1 MKELILCGSL
11 ILSVVTPC
19 LSQDSIPKKRFQFSG
34 FADIYY
40 QYDFNQPAAKDRPFF
55 LYNHKR
61 HNELS
66 INLAL
71 LKIAYQHKKL
81 RAGIAVMAGN
91 YAQYNLSAEPPILKN
106 IYEANIGYEFSKK
119 LSVDVGIFPSHIG
132 IESAISKDNWNLSR
146 SLLAENSPY
155 FETGIKITFTP
166 NKKWT
171 TTLLL
176 LNGWQNIEE
185 TNRSKAIGTQV
196 QFKPT
201 DKWLFNSSTFIGNE
215 KPNTARQLR
224 LFHNFY
230 ATYTP
235 TSKIG
240 LSLLLDAGAEKKFQ
254 SDGYNNW
261 LGAGVLLKYSPEKK
275 WSAAGRIEYYKDKNG
290 VLIFTNTAN
299 GFNTSGYSL
308 NIDYQ
313 PTRYIVFRAEGR
325 YLNSKDKIF
334 EKNAIT
340 KKDNFSLLG
349 SIAVWF

>member
-1 MKELILCGSL
+1 MMRLFLCTGLILIAAITC
-11 ILSVVTPC
+11 P
-19 LSQDSIPKKRFQFSG
+19 SQDSTSKKHFQFSG

-40 QYDFNQPAAKDRPFF
+40 QYDFDKPAAKDRPFF

-61 HNELS
+61 HNEIS

-71 LKIAYQHKKL
+71 LKLTYQQKKL
-81 RAGIAVMAGN
+81 KANLAIMAGN
-91 YAQYNLSAEPPILKN
+91 YAQYNLSAEPKLLKN

-132 IESAISKDNWNLSR
+132 IESAISKDNWNMSR

-155 FETGIKITFTP
+155 FETGIKVTFTP

-171 TTLLL
+171 TTLFV
-176 LNGWQNIEE
+176 LNGWQNIQE
-185 TNRSKAIGTQV
+185 TNSSKAIGTQV

-215 KPNTARQLR
+215 KPNNAKQLR

-240 LSLLLDAGAEKKFQ
+240 LSVLLDAGAEKKFQ

-261 LGAGVLLKYSPEKK
+261 MGAGVLLKYSPIKK
-275 WSAAGRIEYYKDKNG
+275 WSATGRIEYYKDKNG

-313 PTRYIVFRAEGR
+313 PTRYIVFRADAR
-325 YLNSKDKIF
+325 YLNSKDEIF
-334 EKNAIT
+334 EKNGIA

>member
-1 MKELILCGSL
+1 MRLFLCSSL
-11 ILSVVTPC
+11 ILLAAIAC
-19 LSQDSIPKKRFQFSG
+19 QSQDSTSKKKFQFSG

-40 QYDFNQPAAKDRPFF
+40 QYDFNNPAAKDRPAF

-71 LKIAYQHKKL
+71 LKLTYQQKKL
-81 RAGIAVMAGN
+81 RANLGIMAGN
-91 YAQYNLSAEPPILKN
+91 YAQYNLSAEPDFFKT
-106 IYEANIGYEFSKK
+106 IYEANIGYAFSDK
-119 LSVDVGIFPSHIG
+119 LSIDAGIFPSHIG

-155 FETGIKITFTP
+155 FETGIKITFAP

-176 LNGWQNIEE
+176 LNGWQNMEE
-185 TNRSKAIGTQV
+185 TNRSKAIGTQI
-196 QFKPT
+196 QYKPT

-215 KPNTARQLR
+215 KPHSAKQLR

-235 TSKIG
+235 SGKIG
-240 LSLLLDAGAEKKFQ
+240 LSFLLDAGAEKRYQ
-254 SDGYNNW
+254 SAGYNNW
-261 LGAGVLLKYSPEKK
+261 LGAAVLIKYTPLKN
-275 WSAAGRIEYYKDKNG
+275 WSVAGRMEYYKDKNG
-290 VLIFTNTAN
+290 VLVSTNTAA
-299 GFNTSGYSL
+299 GFKTSGYSL

-313 PTRYIVFRAEGR
+313 PTSYIVLRTEAR
-325 YLNSKDKIF
+325 YLNSKERIFDKNGIA
-334 EKNAIT
+334 KR
-340 KKDNFSLLG
+340 DNFSLLG